1 MTKVKKAGIDWSK
14 KDMYDGIGRPDLKS
28 RENKMSKTKKELREE
43 FNRAFPKTWWWS
55 IITKNNDRHKEAR
68 NEIWSWHKAKE
79 EEMLGRIVKF
89 IDEVELS
96 YRDTTLEEWKAFK
109 HIRNG
114 IRDRFL
120 SSLKKGEKTK

>member
-1 MTKVKKAGIDWSK
+1 MT
-14 KDMYDGIGRPDLKS
+14 
-28 RENKMSKTKKELREE
+28 ETKKELKVE
-43 FNRAFPKTWWWS
+43 FKKQFGFMRYGNTRGIVKYKMWDIVYENMWYFVIRA
-55 IITKNNDRHKEAR
+55 IQ
-68 NEIWSWHKAKE
+68 AKE
-79 EEMLGRIVKF
+79 DEVVGRIVKF